1 MWGQKIVAPKGW
13 KIPTDTEPLKVAI
26 PLNPP
31 FENFL
36 KKDPTKEFTGFC
48 IDLFHK
54 VREILKEDYD
64 DMPYEFIPRNN
75 DSYDELLM
83 SIVNEVIKFISFADF
98 AFQEN
103 FQFIYLFFPSYN
115 AQHYVAKFCRRITFI
130 F

>member
-1 MWGQKIVAPKGW
+1 MWGQKIVALKGW
-13 KIPTDTEPLKVAI
+13 KIPTDTEPLKIAI

-31 FENFL
+31 FENVL

-54 VREILKEDYD
+54 VREILKEEYY
-64 DMPYEFIPRNN
+64 DMPYEFNPRNV
-75 DSYDELLM
+75 SFDELFM
-83 SIVNEVIKFISFADF
+83 SIVKEVIKFILFANF

-103 FQFIYLFFPSYN
+103 FLFFYLIFPAYN
-115 AQHYVAKFCRRITFI
+115 AQHCVAKFCRRITFI